1 MTSETTSLSRIDRLL
16 GEAISHLEGAIEAAP
31 RTPIRE
37 RLLALLEAATKERD
51 IIRAAADG
59 RRMIDRDD
67 DPDGSICYAARRG
80 GACNVCQTVTF
91 RRVITHRT
99 IWTVC
104 EACDEGMLEREE
116 VPR

>member
-1 MTSETTSLSRIDRLL
+1 MLETRSLSRIDRLI
-16 GEAISHLEGAIEAAP
+16 GEAIAHLEGAIEAAP

-37 RLLALLEAATKERD
+37 RLLALLDAAKTERD

-67 DPDGSICYAARRG
+67 DPDGSICYVAGRAA
-80 GACNVCQTVTF
+80 ACNVCQTATV

-104 EACDEGMLEREE
+104 EACEARMLEREE

>member
-1 MTSETTSLSRIDRLL
+1 MTAEKTSLFRIDRLL
-16 GEAISHLEGAIEAAP
+16 GEAIAHLEGAIEAAP

-37 RLLALLEAATKERD
+37 RLLALLEAATTERD
-51 IIRAAADG
+51 IIRKAADG

-67 DPDGSICYAARRG
+67 DPNGSIFYVAGRAA
-80 GACNVCQTVTF
+80 ACNICQTPTF

-104 EACDEGMLEREE
+104 EACEARMLEREE
-116 VPR
+116 VLR